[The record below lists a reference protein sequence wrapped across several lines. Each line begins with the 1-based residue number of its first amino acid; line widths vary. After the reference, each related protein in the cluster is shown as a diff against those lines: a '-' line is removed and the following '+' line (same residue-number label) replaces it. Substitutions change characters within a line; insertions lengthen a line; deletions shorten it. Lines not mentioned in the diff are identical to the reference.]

1 MKNLILSLITVVIVA
16 VLGFGWLIGL
26 FYQQINTTE
35 PQQQDE
41 LSAYKHIGRGF
52 ADILDASNDS
62 SLLLAKWQARD
73 GMNAALQDISSL
85 PIPES
90 LQIPFLQGEVLPLE
104 ADNGVSLY
112 FYMPNSQQILSLHL
126 PDNAIETPVERSSLI
141 LTLAFYGGLIVVLLL
156 WLYPLIVRLLSL
168 QRAAIAFG
176 QGDLSKRIKTNKVSY
191 INNIE
196 SEFNNM
202 ADRIQTLLNDNKLL
216 SRAVSHDLK
225 TPLARLRFGVDT
237 LYETQDP
244 ELRAKYGQRI
254 DADLSEMES
263 LVNTLLQYAR
273 LDESNIQLHP
283 EQLDLVS
290 FVKTLTSITDTT
302 GIKLDINSDTK
313 PLYIHADTRYLTML
327 INNIINNA
335 INHAKQHIIV
345 NVSLHNK
352 QIRLMI
358 EDDGPG
364 IPEHEREDVLK
375 PFWRGENTG
384 APTKGHGM
392 GLAIAHRIS
401 EWLDASLSIQ
411 QSSQLGGAAIC
422 ICYKQG

>member
-237 LYETQDP
+237 LYETQNPD
-244 ELRAKYGQRI
+244 LRTKYSQRI
-254 DADLSEMES
+254 DADLCEMES

-283 EQLDLVS
+283 EHIDLVS
-290 FVKTLTSITDTT
+290 FVETLSYSIDTA
-302 GIKLDINSDTK
+302 GIRLKITSDTK
-313 PLYIHADTRYLTML
+313 PLNIQADTRYLAML

-335 INHAKQHIIV
+335 VNHAQQHIMI
-345 NVSLHNK
+345 NISLYNK

-364 IPEHEREDVLK
+364 IPEHERDNALK
-375 PFWRGENTG
+375 PFWRGENTE
-384 APTKGHGM
+384 APSKGHGM

-401 EWLDASLSIQ
+401 EWLGASLSIQ

-422 ICYKQG
+422 ICYKQI